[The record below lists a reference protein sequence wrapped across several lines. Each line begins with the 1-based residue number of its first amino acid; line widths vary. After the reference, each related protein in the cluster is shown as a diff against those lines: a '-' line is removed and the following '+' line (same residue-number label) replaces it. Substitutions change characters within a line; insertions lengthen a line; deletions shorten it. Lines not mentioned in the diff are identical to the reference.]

1 MPLILRWLKY
11 TLRRAL
17 DAVIGSNLAQQRRLV
32 KAGRVDIGEHTYGV
46 PIINDYPYNE
56 SRLTVGKYCSLS
68 ETAIVMLGG
77 QHPINHVSQY
87 PFRINWRLPGAGYDG
102 NPEPS
107 KDTVIGNDVIIN
119 QRAFIRSGVT
129 IGDGALVGA
138 NANVTKDVPPYAIV
152 GGNPARVIRYRATP
166 EQIEALLDIRWW
178 DWPKDEVIASLDHIV
193 SDDIDAFIAYA
204 RERHPNRSAD
214 RDSAPTGNVS

>member
-1 MPLILRWLKY
+1 MRLILRWLKY
-11 TLRRAL
+11 TLRRAV
-17 DAVIGSNLAQQRRLV
+17 DAIIGRNLAQQQRLV
-32 KAGRVDIGEHTYGV
+32 KAGRVEIGKHTYGV
-46 PIINDYPYNE
+46 PIINDYVYNE
-56 SRLTVGKYCSLS
+56 SRLVVGKYCSLS
-68 ETAIVMLGG
+68 ETAIIMLGG

-87 PFRINWRLPGAGYDG
+87 PFRINWQLPGAGADG

-107 KDTVIGNDVIIN
+107 NDTIIGNDVIIN

-166 EQIEALLDIRWW
+166 EQIEALQDIRWW
-178 DWPKDEVIASLDHIV
+178 DWPEDEVIASLDHIV
-193 SDDIDAFIAYA
+193 SDDIDAFIDYA
-204 RERHPNRSAD
+204 RNRRSGRAPSAPS
-214 RDSAPTGNVS
+214 DSATAGK